1 MPATN
6 PDWRKW
12 RACQPTSAHWYDEE
26 RFGRYMTAHIARDQ
40 DRGSTGRT
48 VREFIA
54 ELDGLARSDKQ
65 KIVLAETEA
74 SGVSL
79 ASYFARGGDAV
90 ARLLAACKKQTKPV
104 DPKHLGV
111 IGADHLLY
119 GSPEISGHECAVDLR
134 R

>member
-40 DRGSTGRT
+40 DQGSTGRT